1 MRGKMGNQYYL
12 GIDMDDENA
21 IVSFFQPNMRE
32 PETVS
37 TVAGGEIF
45 QIPLVVA
52 KKQGLGQWFIGEE
65 AKKIAL
71 QQRENEVKHLLSR
84 ALGEETVCVEGE
96 NFSAKELLA
105 LYLKKLI
112 YMAGRLGNPLQ
123 PDKVVISLER
133 LSREATGLFLG
144 IAGELGLAEEQVT
157 LIDRR
162 ESFYYFIYNQKNE
175 IWLHDV
181 CLFDCRGNDIHC
193 CLAQRN
199 IRTTPQLITMVEDVK
214 HMDSTKRDEAFLQIA
229 AGQLKGH
236 IVSAVYLVG
245 DGFDG
250 GWPKESLNFICKG
263 RKAFMGKNLYSKG
276 ACYAAE
282 VKEGTKDWA
291 FVYMGDNE
299 MKVNVSLK
307 VSNLGKTELYTL
319 ITAGDNWYET
329 VGECEVILDGTPEI
343 DFWLQTPNSR
353 EAKLEK
359 IELADLPKRPPK
371 TTRLRITAKPLSDR
385 EVQIVMKDMGFGE
398 IFKSSDKSWE
408 YVMAL

>member
-1 MRGKMGNQYYL
+1 MESQYYL
-12 GIDMDDENA
+12 GIDIDDENA
-21 IVSFFQPNMRE
+21 IISFFQQNMRE

-37 TVAGGEIF
+37 TVAGSEIF
-45 QIPLVVA
+45 QIPLVLA
-52 KKQGLGQWFIGEE
+52 KKQGLGQWFIGED
-65 AKKIAL
+65 AKRLAL
-71 QQRENEVKHLLSR
+71 QQRESEVNHLLTR
-84 ALGEETVCVEGE
+84 ALGNETLYVEEEKYP
-96 NFSAKELLA
+96 AKELLA

-133 LSREATGLFLG
+133 LSREATNLFLG
-144 IAGELGLAEEQVT
+144 LAGEIGLLEEQVT

-162 ESFYYFIYNQKNE
+162 ESFYYFIYNQKKE
-175 IWLHDV
+175 LWLHDV
-181 CLFDCRGNDIHC
+181 CLFDCRGNDVNC
-193 CLAQRN
+193 CLAERN
-199 IRTTPQLITMVEDVK
+199 TRTVPQLITMSEEMK
-214 HMDSTKRDEAFLQIA
+214 RMDATKRDESFLQIA
-229 AGQLKGH
+229 AGQIGGH

-250 GWPKESLNFICKG
+250 GWMKESLNFICKG

-276 ACYAAE
+276 ACYAAA
-282 VKEGTKDWA
+282 VKEGKADWA

-307 VSNLGKTELYTL
+307 VLNLGKTEFFTL

-343 DFWLQTPNSR
+343 DFWLQMPNSR
-353 EAKLEK
+353 EAKIEK

-385 EVQIVMKDMGFGE
+385 EVQIQMKDMGFGE

-408 YVMAL
+408 YIMAL

>member
-1 MRGKMGNQYYL
+1 MENQYFL
-12 GIDMDDENA
+12 GIDIDDENA
-21 IVSFFQPNMRE
+21 IISFFQQNMSE

-37 TVAGGEIF
+37 TVAGSEIF
-45 QIPLVVA
+45 QIPLVLA
-52 KKQGLGQWFIGEE
+52 KKQGLGQWFIGED
-65 AKKIAL
+65 AKKLAL
-71 QQRENEVKHLLSR
+71 QQRESEVNHLLTR
-84 ALGEETVCVEGE
+84 ALGNETLYVEEEKYP
-96 NFSAKELLA
+96 AKELLA

-133 LSREATGLFLG
+133 LSREATNLFLG
-144 IAGELGLAEEQVT
+144 LAGEIGLSEEQVT

-162 ESFYYFIYNQKNE
+162 ESFYYFIYNQKKE
-175 IWLHDV
+175 LWLHDV
-181 CLFDCRGNDIHC
+181 CLFDCRGNDVHC
-193 CLAQRN
+193 CLAERN
-199 IRTTPQLITMVEDVK
+199 TRTAPQLITMSEEMK
-214 HMDSTKRDEAFLQIA
+214 RMDATKRDESFLQIA
-229 AGQLKGH
+229 AGQIGGH

-250 GWPKESLNFICKG
+250 GWMKESLNFICKG

-276 ACYAAE
+276 ACYAAA
-282 VKEGTKDWA
+282 VKEGKTDWA

-307 VSNLGKTELYTL
+307 VLNLGKTEFFTL

-343 DFWLQTPNSR
+343 DFWLQMPNSR
-353 EAKLEK
+353 EAKIEK

-385 EVQIVMKDMGFGE
+385 EVQIQMKDMGFGE

-408 YVMAL
+408 YIMAL

>member
-1 MRGKMGNQYYL
+1 MENQYFL
-12 GIDMDDENA
+12 GIDIDDENA
-21 IVSFFQPNMRE
+21 IISFFQQNMSE

-37 TVAGGEIF
+37 TVAGSEIF
-45 QIPLVVA
+45 QIPLVLA
-52 KKQGLGQWFIGEE
+52 KKQGLGQWFIGED
-65 AKKIAL
+65 AKKLAL
-71 QQRENEVKHLLSR
+71 QQRESEVNHLLTR
-84 ALGEETVCVEGE
+84 ALGNETLYVEEEKYP
-96 NFSAKELLA
+96 AKELLA

-133 LSREATGLFLG
+133 LSREATNLFLG
-144 IAGELGLAEEQVT
+144 LAGEIGLSEEQVT

-162 ESFYYFIYNQKNE
+162 ESFYYFIYNQKKE
-175 IWLHDV
+175 LWLHDV
-181 CLFDCRGNDIHC
+181 CLFDCRGNDVHC
-193 CLAQRN
+193 CLAERN
-199 IRTTPQLITMVEDVK
+199 THTAPQLITMSEEMK
-214 HMDSTKRDEAFLQIA
+214 RMDATKRDESFLQIA
-229 AGQLKGH
+229 AGQIGGH

-250 GWPKESLNFICKG
+250 GWMKESLNFICKG

-276 ACYAAE
+276 ACYAAA
-282 VKEGTKDWA
+282 VKEGKTDWA

-307 VSNLGKTELYTL
+307 VLNLGKTEFFTL

-343 DFWLQTPNSR
+343 DFWLQMPNSR
-353 EAKLEK
+353 EAKIEK

-385 EVQIVMKDMGFGE
+385 EVQIQMKDMGFGE

-408 YVMAL
+408 YIMAL